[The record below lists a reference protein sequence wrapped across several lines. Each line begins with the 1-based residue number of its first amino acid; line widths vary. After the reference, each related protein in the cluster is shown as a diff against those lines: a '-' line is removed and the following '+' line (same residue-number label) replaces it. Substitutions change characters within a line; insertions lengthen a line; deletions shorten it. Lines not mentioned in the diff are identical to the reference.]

1 MKTEDEF
8 ICKCIA
14 SEYEPTFIMNLAKGE
29 EKKVELTFDRKVFY
43 KYDEWSI
50 HMGGPQG
57 SNPRDEVSTLMTF
70 LKVIEPLIK
79 EDNNIT
85 EIGAIE

>member
-57 SNPRDEVSTLMTF
+57 SNPRVRSFYIDDFLESYRTF
-70 LKVIEPLIK
+70 
-79 EDNNIT
+79 D
-85 EIGAIE
+85 